1 MEQKS
6 DKERDE
12 QLKEW
17 IQKRKNEVYS
27 NQGKLKQ
34 VSDWGKKEL

>member
-27 NQGKLKQ
+27 NQGTQTSEWL
-34 VSDWGKKEL
+34 G